1 MAQIGALAELALN
14 IGVHGSHHRYRISIR
29 AGDAEN
35 FAVDRGQNARVL
47 IGLTPDHHPIH
58 MLKLYSGFV
67 QRFDAA
73 VDRHRKVGEIALQLP
88 DAGVIQRRDLAVL
101 FWTQAGEPGFA
112 GVNNKHLTL
121 ALAGDCLNEIAQ
133 KLIAVLVVNAD
144 TGFHR
149 DRNRHHIAHRLD
161 AVGHQWRIAHQASAK
176 HPVLHAVGGAADVEV
191 DLIIAARLGQ
201 LRALRQGLGIAAA
214 ELQSNRVLFFAI
226 GQIVPFAVNNRPGG
240 HHFGIQQR
248 MPRQQPQEVAAVSV
262 GPVEHRRDGEAV
274 SRENR

>member
-1 MAQIGALAELALN
+1 
-14 IGVHGSHHRYRISIR
+14 
-29 AGDAEN
+29 
-35 FAVDRGQNARVL
+35 
-47 IGLTPDHHPIH
+47 
-58 MLKLYSGFV
+58 MLKLWSGFV

-73 VDRHRKVGEIALQLP
+73 VDRHRKVGEVALQLP

-101 FWTQAGEPGFA
+101 FWAQAGEPGFA

-121 ALAGDCLNEIAQ
+121 ALAGDRLNEIAQ
-133 KLIAVLVVNAD
+133 KLIAILIVNPD

-161 AVGHQWRIAHQASAK
+161 AVGHQWRIAHQTGAK
-176 HPVLHAVGGAADVEV
+176 HPVLHAVGGAADVEI
-191 DLIIAARLGQ
+191 DLIVATRFSQ
-201 LRALRQGLGIAAA
+201 LRALRQGLRIAAA

-226 GQIVPFAVNNRPGG
+226 GQIVTFAVNNRPRG

-262 GPVEHRRDGEAV
+262 SPVEHRRDGEAV

>member
-14 IGVHGSHHRYRISIR
+14 IGVHGSHHRYRIGIR

-101 FWTQAGEPGFA
+101 FWAQAGEPGFA

-121 ALAGDCLNEIAQ
+121 ALAGDRLNE
-133 KLIAVLVVNAD
+133 
-144 TGFHR
+144 
-149 DRNRHHIAHRLD
+149 
-161 AVGHQWRIAHQASAK
+161 
-176 HPVLHAVGGAADVEV
+176 
-191 DLIIAARLGQ
+191 
-201 LRALRQGLGIAAA
+201 
-214 ELQSNRVLFFAI
+214 FA
-226 GQIVPFAVNNRPGG
+226 
-240 HHFGIQQR
+240 
-248 MPRQQPQEVAAVSV
+248 
-262 GPVEHRRDGEAV
+262 
-274 SRENR
+274 